1 MNCKTR
7 GEKIDEIL
15 TTIKRA
21 FITILLVVWGCLTLA
36 LGISLGISKRENSE
50 LETRIRI
57 MEENQRE
64 EEKKDSSEARYII
77 LDW

>member
-7 GEKIDEIL
+7 GEKIDEFL
-15 TTIKRA
+15 TTMKRA

-64 EEKKDSSEARYII
+64 EKKDSSEARYII

>member
-7 GEKIDEIL
+7 GEKIDEFL
-15 TTIKRA
+15 TALKRV

-64 EEKKDSSEARYII
+64 EKKDSSEARYII